1 VAPPA
6 DNLLEVEGL
15 RVSFAT
21 EAGDARVLDGVNLTI
36 RPGEIMG
43 LVGESGCGKT
53 TLANAILGI
62 LARNA
67 RHEAGSI
74 RFGGEDLLAM
84 PRRRIEDE
92 VRGRR
97 ITFIP
102 QDPYGSFNPLFTV
115 GAQVTEVMKWKSPQR
130 APRSSRGIGGFV
142 SRYPS
147 ARRRAEAGAIAQM
160 LRAVQIPDAGAAL
173 AKLPHEFS
181 GGQRQRLM
189 IALALLPQ
197 PQLVIADEPTTA
209 LDVTIQAQILK
220 LLKGLAKKSGI
231 SVLFT
236 THDLGT
242 AYEICD
248 RITVMYAGQEVETAS
263 VDDFFRRP
271 HHPYTVRL
279 LESLPRPGREL
290 REIGGEI
297 PGLIRPPA
305 GCRFHPRCARA
316 TEVCRTERPPVT
328 ALGGGHE
335 VRFHPPSG
343 RIVFEGRDV
352 TGQSAAERRTLA
364 PKLQYCYQDPG
375 NSLDPRWTVRRS
387 LAEPLIVHTQLTP
400 GEREARIATILQQV
414 GLPLTH
420 LDLYPH
426 ELSGGQQRR
435 VGLARILTLHPRL
448 VVLDEPT
455 SGLDVSVQASVLKLL
470 RELQRVFS
478 LTYLFI
484 SHDLSVVR
492 LMCDRVAVMYAGRI
506 VELAPTEAIFAAA
519 KHPYT
524 QSLLSAIPDIG
535 GRRVTDTFALQG
547 EPPDP
552 TRPPSGCRFRTRC
565 PIAAPVCIET
575 DPPLR
580 PITPGQS
587 AACVLA

>member
-1 VAPPA
+1 MALPG
-6 DNLLEVEGL
+6 DNLLEVENL

-21 EAGDARVLDGVNLTI
+21 ESGVAKVLDGVNLTI

-67 RHEAGSI
+67 RHEAGTI

-102 QDPYGSFNPLFTV
+102 QDPYGSFNPLFPIGT
-115 GAQVTEVMKWKSPQR
+115 QTMEVMKWKSPQR
-130 APRSSRGIGGFV
+130 AAGEGRGVAGFF
-142 SRYPS
+142 SRYPR
-147 ARRRAEAGAIAQM
+147 ARRRSDAAAVSQM
-160 LRAVQIPDAGAAL
+160 LRAVQIPDRDAAFV
-173 AKLPHEFS
+173 KLPHEFS

-209 LDVTIQAQILK
+209 LDVTIQVQILK
-220 LLKGLAKKSGI
+220 LLKQLAKKSGV

-248 RITVMYAGQEVETAS
+248 RITVMYAGQEVETAP

-297 PGLIRPPA
+297 PGLISPPA

-316 TEVCRTERPPVT
+316 TDVCRAERPPV
-328 ALGGGHE
+328 APLGGGHE
-335 VRFHPPSG
+335 VRCYHP
-343 RIVFEGRDV
+343 
-352 TGQSAAERRTLA
+352 
-364 PKLQYCYQDPG
+364 
-375 NSLDPRWTVRRS
+375 
-387 LAEPLIVHTQLTP
+387 
-400 GEREARIATILQQV
+400 
-414 GLPLTH
+414 
-420 LDLYPH
+420 
-426 ELSGGQQRR
+426 
-435 VGLARILTLHPRL
+435 
-448 VVLDEPT
+448 
-455 SGLDVSVQASVLKLL
+455 
-470 RELQRVFS
+470 
-478 LTYLFI
+478 
-484 SHDLSVVR
+484 
-492 LMCDRVAVMYAGRI
+492 I
-506 VELAPTEAIFAAA
+506 VEA
-519 KHPYT
+519 
-524 QSLLSAIPDIG
+524 
-535 GRRVTDTFALQG
+535 
-547 EPPDP
+547 
-552 TRPPSGCRFRTRC
+552 
-565 PIAAPVCIET
+565 
-575 DPPLR
+575 
-580 PITPGQS
+580 TP
-587 AACVLA
+587 A